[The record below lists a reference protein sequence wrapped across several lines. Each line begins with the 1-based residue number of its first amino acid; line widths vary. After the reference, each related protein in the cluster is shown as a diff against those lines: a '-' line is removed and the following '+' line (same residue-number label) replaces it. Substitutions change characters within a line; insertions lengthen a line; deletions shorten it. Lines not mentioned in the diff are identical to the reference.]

1 MSDGF
6 DEFFLLNA
14 IFDSS
19 GEMKSQLIGTIQ
31 GNQRS
36 HCDEATI
43 PFRQLLSLP
52 HIIEQYRSVS
62 STSLGEKSPINFWAE
77 SDLAI
82 AFNAP

>member
-1 MSDGF
+1 MSDRF
-6 DEFFLLNA
+6 DEFFLFNP

-19 GEMKSQLIGTIQ
+19 AEMKPQLVGAIQ

-36 HCDEATI
+36 HCDEAAI

-62 STSLGEKSPINFWAE
+62 STNLGEKSPINFWAE

>member
-19 GEMKSQLIGTIQ
+19 AEMKSQLIGTIQ
-31 GNQRS
+31 GNQGS

-52 HIIEQYRSVS
+52 HIIEQYTVREFNQ
-62 STSLGEKSPINFWAE
+62 LGRKVADQFLGRIRFGHC
-77 SDLAI
+77 
-82 AFNAP
+82 F